1 MHRALAAAVAV
12 LSVPFLAFAH
22 QPRIVDSIET
32 IVTEPEISKAYYGEL
47 TGEPH
52 LFLIE
57 APKEF
62 ALYANILVPD
72 VVGVSKDVSVVITR
86 GDTEIARIGGADR
99 VWEHYYEEFAGDWYW
114 RGPAYASQA
123 PPGSYVL
130 RVSSPDNRGKY
141 ALAVGEI
148 EAFDGAEILNVLSL
162 KPRLKR
168 DLFETQP
175 AAFLLSIG
183 GAGIVIVL
191 FVLSFAFTL
200 LLRLVLR
207 RFNLHRG
214 CAAHHNIGVRGR
226 ALRLI
231 LAAALLAV
239 AVATSWNPLVI
250 ALSGFVFAETVLGWC
265 VFCAIFGKKIC
276 PTR

>member
-1 MHRALAAAVAV
+1 M
-12 LSVPFLAFAH
+12 
-22 QPRIVDSIET
+22 
-32 IVTEPEISKAYYGEL
+32 
-47 TGEPH
+47 
-52 LFLIE
+52 
-57 APKEF
+57 
-62 ALYANILVPD
+62 
-72 VVGVSKDVSVVITR
+72 
-86 GDTEIARIGGADR
+86 
-99 VWEHYYEEFAGDWYW
+99 
-114 RGPAYASQA
+114 
-123 PPGSYVL
+123 
-130 RVSSPDNRGKY
+130 
-141 ALAVGEI
+141 
-148 EAFDGAEILNVLSL
+148 
-162 KPRLKR
+162 PRLKR
-168 DLFETQP
+168 DFFETQP

-207 RFNLHRG
+207 RLNLHRG

-226 ALRLI
+226 VLRLM
-231 LAAALLAV
+231 LAAALLAI